1 MKKKIVAIVLAVV
14 LLVSHQITNK
24 PTTSKAQQDATSLAQ
39 NLSFTGTWSSDKWLM
54 SEEQDDWYK
63 LVIPSDGRVELKVM
77 TYIDGFTYFQL
88 YTSDFS
94 ERLYRDYAYDGNM
107 TQPDTKVVNYSLSK
121 GIYYLKVDNESYTGK
136 YRLNASFT
144 SYGVNDNNAHSYDS
158 PQTYSLGTTITGAI
172 TATDDQD
179 WFKVVIPKNA
189 YYVFSLSSYADP
201 YTNFW
206 IYNKDLSETEENGD
220 AYQGS
225 LSKPAVTKKEC
236 VLAKGTHYIKISGDE
251 GKYIFTLCAL
261 NQSNC
266 EHAYENTWVN
276 ETYLQNGYTLHKC
289 KKCGKTYKD
298 EYIKKKTLN
307 QNYFWSIGGVV
318 AGKKKVKLGWST
330 TYDSDGYQ
338 IQYAQNK
345 KMKKAKVIKV
355 KNGYRSTKTI
365 KKLKKKKRY
374 YFRIRAYKKV
384 QGKTVYAKWSKKRSA
399 KVK

>member
-1 MKKKIVAIVLAVV
+1 M
-14 LLVSHQITNK
+14 
-24 PTTSKAQQDATSLAQ
+24 
-39 NLSFTGTWSSDKWLM
+39 
-54 SEEQDDWYK
+54 
-63 LVIPSDGRVELKVM
+63 
-77 TYIDGFTYFQL
+77 

-94 ERLYRDYAYDGNM
+94 EELYRDNAYDGNI
-107 TQPDTKVVNYSLSK
+107 TQPDTAVANYSLSK
-121 GIYYLKVDNESYTGK
+121 GTYYLKVDNGSYIGK

-144 SYGVNDNNAHSYDS
+144 SYGVNDNNANSYDS

>member
-1 MKKKIVAIVLAVV
+1 M
-14 LLVSHQITNK
+14 
-24 PTTSKAQQDATSLAQ
+24 
-39 NLSFTGTWSSDKWLM
+39 
-54 SEEQDDWYK
+54 
-63 LVIPSDGRVELKVM
+63 
-77 TYIDGFTYFQL
+77 
-88 YTSDFS
+88 
-94 ERLYRDYAYDGNM
+94 
-107 TQPDTKVVNYSLSK
+107 
-121 GIYYLKVDNESYTGK
+121 
-136 YRLNASFT
+136 
-144 SYGVNDNNAHSYDS
+144 
-158 PQTYSLGTTITGAI
+158 
-172 TATDDQD
+172 
-179 WFKVVIPKNA
+179 IPKNA
-189 YYVFSLSSYADP
+189 YYVFSLSSYAAP

-225 LSKPAVTKKEC
+225 LSKPAVTKQEC

-266 EHAYENTWVN
+266 EHEYENTWVN

-345 KMKKAKVIKV
+345 KMKKAKVIKI